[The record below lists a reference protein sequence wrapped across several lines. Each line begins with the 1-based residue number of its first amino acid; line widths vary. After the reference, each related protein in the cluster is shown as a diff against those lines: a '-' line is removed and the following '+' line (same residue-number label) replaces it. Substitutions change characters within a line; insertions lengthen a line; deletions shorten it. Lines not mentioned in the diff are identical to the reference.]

1 MSAKIS
7 ALPVATDFSST
18 DVICGLR
25 SGADVQIS
33 RGVFLSAIAGQSISL
48 LGNGGA
54 VVVAT
59 DGSVASVVPSASQY
73 SVVWSGLNAI
83 FINGSGYLTITAFP
97 GSGIAIVAN
106 GGQVTFDALGGIQ
119 LSPAAGQVVSYGYTP
134 ANPGD
139 WVVPPTDLAIAVD
152 RIARVVS
159 ALGTIPIP

>member
-1 MSAKIS
+1 MSSKIS
-7 ALPVATDFSST
+7 ALPVAVDFSST
-18 DVICGLR
+18 DVLTGLR
-25 SGADVQIS
+25 SGVNVQLT
-33 RGVFLSAIAGQSISL
+33 RGIFLSAISGQSISL

-59 DGSVASVVPSASQY
+59 DGSVANVVPSASQY
-73 SVVWSGLNAI
+73 SVVWSGMNAI
-83 FINGSGYLTITAFP
+83 FINGSGYLTVTAFP
-97 GSGIAIVAN
+97 GSGIAIVSN

-119 LSPAAGQVVSYGYTP
+119 LSPSPGQVVSYGYTP

-139 WVVPPTDLAIAVD
+139 WVVPPTDLAVAVD